1 VARISV
7 DNLVKSFGQTRVL
20 DGIAFE
26 VRQGE
31 LVTMLGPSGCGK
43 TTTLLCIA
51 GLEEPDDGHILCG
64 DDALFD
70 RGRGLSVPAEKRNIG
85 VVFQS
90 YAIWPHMTVLENVA
104 FPLKLRRIG
113 RAEIRRRAMEALEL
127 VEMQGLEGRYPHQL
141 SGGQQQRVALA
152 RALGYSPGVLLL
164 DEPFSNLDA
173 KLRERARGSVRRLQQ
188 RLGLTTI
195 LVTHDQD
202 EALSMSDRVLVMENG
217 RILQS
222 GTAESVYRRPAS
234 RFVAEFV
241 GRCNFIAGV
250 ADDQPVNGSLGIT
263 VSDGAMRLR
272 VDRPVTGLRSR
283 DVTVA
288 IRPEA
293 IDILESA
300 EPSAADVFPGTV
312 ERRSFLGDHYE
323 YDVRLGDLRLTVAS
337 RRRVDPG
344 GVGVHIPRQACTLL
358 ADDAGVVD
366 SLLETDTDG

>member
-1 VARISV
+1 VASIGV
-7 DNLVKSFGQTRVL
+7 DHLVKSFGQTRVL
-20 DGIAFE
+20 DGITFE
-26 VRQGE
+26 VAQGE

-51 GLEEPDDGHILCG
+51 GLEEADDGLILCG
-64 DDALFD
+64 DDAYFD
-70 RGRGLSVPAEKRNIG
+70 RGRGMNVSAERRNIG

-104 FPLKLRRIG
+104 FPLRLRRIG
-113 RAEIRRRAMEALEL
+113 RGEIRQRAMEALGL
-127 VEMQGLEGRYPHQL
+127 VEMHGLEGRYPHQL

-173 KLRERARGSVRRLQQ
+173 KLRERARASVRRLQQ

-202 EALSMSDRVLVMENG
+202 EALSMSDRVLVMERG

-222 GTAESVYRRPAS
+222 GTAETVYRRPAS

-250 ADDQPVNGSLGIT
+250 ADDHSVNGHLSVT
-263 VSDGAMRLR
+263 VSDGAMRLH
-272 VDRPVTGLRSR
+272 VDRPATELRSR
-283 DVTVA
+283 DVTVV

-293 IDILESA
+293 IDLVEAVDSSA
-300 EPSAADVFPGTV
+300 PDVFSGTV
-312 ERRSFLGDHYE
+312 EGRSFLGDHYE
-323 YDVRLGDLRLTVAS
+323 YDVRLGELLLAVAS
-337 RRRVDPG
+337 RRRIESGD
-344 GVGVHIPRQACTLL
+344 VGVRIPANACTLL
-358 ADDAGVVD
+358 TPEATHG
-366 SLLETDTDG
+366 

>member
-1 VARISV
+1 VAGIAV
-7 DNLVKSFGQTRVL
+7 DRLVKSFGQTLVL

-26 VRQGE
+26 VRPGE

-51 GLEEPDDGHILCG
+51 GLEEADDGLIVCG
-64 DDALFD
+64 DDAYFD
-70 RGRGLSVPAEKRNIG
+70 RGRGRNVPAERRNIG

-113 RAEIRRRAMEALEL
+113 RAEIRRRAVEALEL

-152 RALGYSPGVLLL
+152 RALVYSPGVLLL

-173 KLRERARGSVRRLQQ
+173 KLRERARASVRRLQQ

-195 LVTHDQD
+195 LVTHDQG
-202 EALSMSDRVLVMENG
+202 EALSMSDRVLVMEKG

-241 GRCNFIAGV
+241 GRCNLIAGV
-250 ADDQPVNGSLGIT
+250 ADDHSAGGCLSVS
-263 VSDGAMRLR
+263 VSDGAMRLH
-272 VDRPVTGLRSR
+272 VDRPATELRSR
-283 DVTVA
+283 DVTVV

-293 IDILESA
+293 IDLIEATESYA
-300 EPSAADVFPGTV
+300 PDVVAGMV

-323 YDVRLGDLRLTVAS
+323 YDVRLGELLLAVAS
-337 RRRVDPG
+337 RRRVEDG
-344 GVGVHIPRQACTLL
+344 EVGVRIPSHACTLL
-358 ADDAGVVD
+358 APEESWSRG
-366 SLLETDTDG
+366 